1 MANTFF
7 QFKKFIVHQEHT
19 AMKVC
24 TDACLFGAWMAED
37 DIIKQAS
44 SILDIGT
51 GTGLLSLMIAQAA
64 ISNENDIKITAVEIE
79 SGAAMEAESNF
90 KLSPWSSNLKIIN
103 SAIQDYDTDTFDC
116 IISNPPF
123 FEGDLQSIS
132 ENKNLAAHSI
142 ALPWT
147 TLINEVDRL
156 LKPNGHYFVMVPALR
171 AYTMQKLATE
181 KGMQLLEEVM
191 VYNADKQKPFRALQK
206 FIKLD
211 KVTCEIKRT
220 NFIIKDVDN
229 NYTQSFKNLLSPYY
243 LHL

>member
-1 MANTFF
+1 
-7 QFKKFIVHQEHT
+7 
-19 AMKVC
+19 MKVC

-51 GTGLLSLMIAQAA
+51 GTGLLSLMIAQAT
-64 ISNENDIKITAVEIE
+64 ISNENDIKITAVENE

-90 KLSPWSSNLKIIN
+90 KLIPWSSNLKIIN

>member
-51 GTGLLSLMIAQAA
+51 GTGLLSLMIAQATT
-64 ISNENDIKITAVEIE
+64 SNKNDTKITAVEIE
-79 SGAAMEAESNF
+79 PGAVMEATSNF

-103 SAIQDYDTDTFDC
+103 SAIQDYNTDIFDC

-123 FEGDLQSIS
+123 FEGDLQSMS
-132 ENKNLAAHSI
+132 KNKNLAAHSI

-147 TLINEVDRL
+147 TLINEVNRL

-171 AYTMQKLATE
+171 AYTMQKLAE
-181 KGMQLLEEVM
+181 QKGMKLLEEVM
-191 VYNADKQKPFRALQK
+191 VYNAAKQKPFRAIQK
-206 FIKLD
+206 FIKSD
-211 KVTCEIKRT
+211 KVASEIIRT

-229 NYTQSFKNLLSPYY
+229 NYTQSFINLLSPYY

>member
-1 MANTFF
+1 VANTFF

-51 GTGLLSLMIAQAA
+51 GTGLLSLMIAQAT
-64 ISNENDIKITAVEIE
+64 ISNENDIKITAVENE

-90 KLSPWSSNLKIIN
+90 KLIPWSSNLKIIN